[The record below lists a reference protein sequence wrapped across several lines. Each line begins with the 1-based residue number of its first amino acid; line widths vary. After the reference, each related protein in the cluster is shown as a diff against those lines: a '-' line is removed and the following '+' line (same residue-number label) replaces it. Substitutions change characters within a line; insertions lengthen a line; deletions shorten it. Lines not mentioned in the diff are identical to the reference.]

1 MGRNKKEE
9 KVQLNPYSREL
20 IKYVRNIVNTYA
32 SIKECAK
39 DFEVDEDILKD
50 LLGNPLILSYDMYNI
65 ISVVLGK
72 SIFELLNL
80 VV

>member
-1 MGRNKKEE
+1 MGRNKEEE

-20 IKYVRNIVNTYA
+20 IKYVRNIVDTYA
-32 SIKECAK
+32 SIEECAQ
-39 DFEVDEDILKD
+39 DFGVDADVLKD

-72 SIFELLNL
+72 SITELLNL

>member
-32 SIKECAK
+32 SIEECAK